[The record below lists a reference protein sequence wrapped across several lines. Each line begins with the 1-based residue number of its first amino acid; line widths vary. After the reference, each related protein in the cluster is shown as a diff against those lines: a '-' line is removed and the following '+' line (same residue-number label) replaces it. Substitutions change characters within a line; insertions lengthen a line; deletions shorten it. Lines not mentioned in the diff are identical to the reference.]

1 MNRAVIPLLALA
13 SLALAQQKPED
24 VIKAQC
30 EKAQVVA
37 ELWHG
42 FTGGAPKA
50 ALETLVLEF
59 NKTQGGKACVRPVP
73 QGSYRDLSTKIKA
86 AFAAGTPP
94 AMAQAYENNIALYLQ
109 AQALTPIQNLGVDLS
124 GVNLAF
130 LNAVRFGGLV
140 YGVPFNKSIQVLYYN
155 KDLLKKHGLKVP
167 TTLDALI
174 ATAKKLSQAEGGPV
188 YYFQPDASTFAYWFF
203 NLGGNYLK
211 DGRLVLNSKEAV
223 EALSLLAS
231 GVKEGWAKPITSGYI
246 NQNLGTGPYAF
257 SVDTS
262 AGYTYYL
269 QAAKF
274 DLGVALLPG
283 KTSRQP
289 GYGLVQG
296 TNLVVFRGLK
306 KEQERLVAQ
315 FLQYV
320 ISPKAQAAF
329 SRATGYVPVHEKA
342 LEDPGFK
349 QYLAENPDAA
359 MIVKQARYAKFEP
372 ALAEWEQI
380 RFDIL
385 GQAIKEVIVNRA
397 DPKAALDKAQKQAED
412 LLAGRTR

>member
-1 MNRAVIPLLALA
+1 MSRTLLILTALF

-24 VIKAQC
+24 VLKAQC

-50 ALETLVLEF
+50 ALENLAIEF
-59 NKTQGGKACVRPVP
+59 NKGLGGKACVRPVP

-94 AMAQAYENNIALYLQ
+94 AMAQAYENNIALYLK
-109 AQALTPIQNLGVDLS
+109 AKALTPIQNLGVDLS

-167 TTLDALI
+167 TTLDAFV
-174 ATAKKLSQAEGGPV
+174 ATAKKLSQLEGGPV

-211 DGRLVLNSKEAV
+211 DGRLILNSKEAV

-231 GVKEGWAKPITSGYI
+231 GVKEGWAKPITSGYV

-283 KTSRQP
+283 KTPNQP

-296 TNLVVFRGLK
+296 TNLVVFRGIS
-306 KEQERLVAQ
+306 KEQEKLAAQ

-320 ISPKAQAAF
+320 ISPKVQAAF

-342 LEDPGFK
+342 LEEPGFR
-349 QYLAENPDAA
+349 QYLAENPDFAT
-359 MIVKQARYAKFEP
+359 IVKQARYSKFEP

-385 GQAIKEVIVNRA
+385 GQAIKEVIVNKA
-397 DPKAALDKAQKQAED
+397 DPKAALDKAQKLAED